1 MRGNRVN
8 SERRFLRTSVKMGMP
23 PCRPAVDPSIL
34 IHRDPRAW
42 DELLGRCVDLFIE
55 KMRGVGVGD
64 LRSLVD
70 YSFEG
75 HVAFPP
81 PAGVRRGSR
90 GVCRRRWAGSPQT

>member
-1 MRGNRVN
+1 
-8 SERRFLRTSVKMGMP
+8 MGMP

-42 DELLGRCVDLFIE
+42 EELLGRCVDLFIE

-81 PAGVRRGSR
+81 PAGVRRGLR
-90 GVCRRRWAGSPQT
+90 GGVEHVRAREVGAHGGADEVTPQDG